1 MKKIL
6 VFFLFQETPML
17 TISFFE
23 KQYLEWYS
31 YSGEMSLFD
40 KVILGMCLH
49 PVFE

>member
-1 MKKIL
+1 
-6 VFFLFQETPML
+6 ML

-31 YSGEMSLFD
+31 HSGEMSLFD